1 MKIKTT
7 YIGTVNGVFV
17 ITNGEKPAD
26 MVVTDEVLVLYADE
40 GKILQNKED
49 KERRDYSIVIEDPS
63 EQLDWDEIDD
73 PDAQKME

>member
-7 YIGTVNGVFV
+7 YIGTINGVFV

-26 MVVTDEVLVLYADE
+26 MVVIEEKLVLYPDQ
-40 GKILQNKED
+40 GKALQNKET
-49 KERRDYSIVIEDPS
+49 KEITYSVVIEDPS

-73 PDAQKME
+73 PEAKME

>member
-7 YIGTVNGVFV
+7 YIGTINGVFV

-26 MVVTDEVLVLYADE
+26 MVVIEEKLVLYADQ
-40 GKILQNKED
+40 GKALQNKET
-49 KERRDYSIVIEDPS
+49 KEITYSVVIEDPS

-73 PDAQKME
+73 PEAKME

>member
-7 YIGTVNGVFV
+7 YIGTINGVFV

>member
-7 YIGTVNGVFV
+7 YIGTINGVFV

-26 MVVTDEVLVLYADE
+26 MVVTDEVLVLYADK

-73 PDAQKME
+73 PAQKME